1 MSEFSLDDPGFT
13 PPVPPVPPSSSES
26 SVETPVD
33 GRRKCSSC
41 PRRMSKKSADRHT
54 ICISCR
60 GFDCDINNRCEECLE
75 WSEDDIIKYA
85 KYRKS
90 LKSRESSSKA
100 KTTLSHPPLTPSRR
114 SPQPAQQSAPRPAQP
129 ASRPSQRDDIQ
140 SQVDSLTNNFQ
151 SLSDSLTSQ
160 LSDFM
165 TQFLCQNQSFRQ
177 PRLGPDAGESHP
189 GKTAGESRMFQG
201 EGAPSRTPRVP
212 PYHDYPLHH
221 DSRAPPPEQSG
232 RAPSRS
238 PPFAAPRA
246 STRQA
251 PRPPPAFEGP
261 PQPSTSGWVPPGP
274 PPPRSRHDSSG
285 SDSGASES
293 ESVTSARA
301 SASARLADLIY
312 EVCPESR
319 PLRSEGFEAW
329 FGQPEAAASKQRF
342 RMYPRVAEVQE
353 EVAARPESL
362 ARRSKPLSCVIP
374 TRERA
379 YALADD
385 AVFASSKPVNSAF
398 AQLASSRVLGSRH
411 WGSVSFSDMERLER
425 MFQGQ
430 LEVMSA
436 SLWLM
441 SGILAMLKRDRFQP
455 SDPALFNTALS
466 SVSAALS
473 RQARTAAAGSD
484 FMRAKRRESLLAHT
498 TLPVPESQ
506 KRFLTTSP
514 GSSSGLFDSEVV
526 SQVHSSSQISTNLA
540 LSRSLHRG
548 RSTPASSS
556 SPLTGPRLPSFTRGR
571 PYGKCSSSSS
581 RTVVVSASGVVREGL
596 LLPDLRVSGGRS
608 HLLSGPFPAVVCPSI
623 GRPGGTGVRSL
634 GL

>member
-1 MSEFSLDDPGFT
+1 MSKYSLDEPGFT
-13 PPVPPVPPSSSES
+13 PPVP
-26 SVETPVD
+26 PVD

-85 KYRKS
+85 KYSKS
-90 LKSRESSSKA
+90 LKSRESSSRT
-100 KTTLSHPPLTPSRR
+100 KTSVSTPPLTPSGR
-114 SPQPAQQSAPRPAQP
+114 SPQPAPQTAQQTAPRPA
-129 ASRPSQRDDIQ
+129 QRDDIQ
-140 SQVDSLTNNFQ
+140 SQVDSLTLNFK
-151 SLSDSLTSQ
+151 SLSDNLTSQ

-165 TQFLCQNQSFRQ
+165 SQFLCQNQSSRQ

-201 EGAPSRTPRVP
+201 EGAPSRMPLVP

-232 RAPSRS
+232 RAPPRS

-251 PRPPPAFEGP
+251 PRPPPTFEAS

-274 PPPRSRHDSSG
+274 PPPRSRHDSSA
-285 SDSGASES
+285 SDSEASES
-293 ESVTSARA
+293 ESVTSARD

-312 EVCPESR
+312 EVCPDSR
-319 PLRSEGFEAW
+319 PLFDPKAPRCGFKAW
-329 FGQPEAAASKQRF
+329 FSQPEAAASKQRF

-353 EVAARPESL
+353 EVAARSESL
-362 ARRSKPLSCVIP
+362 ARRSKPLSRVIP
-374 TRERA
+374 ARARA

-385 AVFASSKPVNSAF
+385 AVFASSQPVNSAF
-398 AQLASSRVLGSRH
+398 AQLAGSRALGSRR
-411 WGSVSFSDMERLER
+411 WDSVTFSDMERLER
-425 MFQGQ
+425 LFQGQ
-430 LEVMSA
+430 LEVTSS

-473 RQARTAAAGSD
+473 RQARTAAAGSG
-484 FMRAKRRESLLAHT
+484 FLRAKRRESLLAHT

-506 KRFLTTSP
+506 KRSLTTTP

-526 SQVHSSSQISTNLA
+526 SQVHSSSQISSNLA
-540 LSRSLHRG
+540 LSRSLRRG
-548 RSTPASSS
+548 RSAPASSS
-556 SPLTGPRLPSFTRGR
+556 SPLSGPRLSSFTRGR
-571 PYGKCSSSSS
+571 PYGKRSSSSS
-581 RTVVVSASGVVREGL
+581 R
-596 LLPDLRVSGGRS
+596 SGGRKRFGGGKGGAPS
-608 HLLSGPFPAVVCPSI
+608 SGP
-623 GRPGGTGVRSL
+623 L
-634 GL
+634 GFRR